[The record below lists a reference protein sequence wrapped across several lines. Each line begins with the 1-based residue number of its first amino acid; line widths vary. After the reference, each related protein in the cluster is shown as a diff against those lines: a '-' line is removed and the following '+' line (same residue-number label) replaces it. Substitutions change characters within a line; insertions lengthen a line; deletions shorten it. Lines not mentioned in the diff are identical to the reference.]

1 MYYRRKIMLALIEAF
16 GGSMDSTDFEK
27 LLFLYCRK
35 SGQNFYDFFPYKFG
49 CFSFVSYQDKRVL
62 SMNGVLSDSE
72 KFMLAPGLRGFVE
85 KLKPQ
90 DKEALT
96 CLKDEMSLRG
106 EALVR
111 KVYREYPY
119 YASRSEILDK
129 ILSKADQAKVIEQ
142 INTESAPCLFTLG
155 YEGITID
162 AYIDKLIAHNIA
174 LVADVRK
181 NPLSMKYGFSKT
193 KFKNYLEKAGI
204 AYEHIPALGIDSELR
219 KNLDSQKDYA
229 ELFELYRNEILP
241 RQDASIETLK
251 LLLKRHKRIALTCF
265 EAHHAS
271 CHRHKITEL
280 LEKDESVT
288 APIRHI

>member
-1 MYYRRKIMLALIEAF
+1 MSGILA
-16 GGSMDSTDFEK
+16 DSD
-27 LLFLYCRK
+27 
-35 SGQNFYDFFPYKFG
+35 
-49 CFSFVSYQDKRVL
+49 
-62 SMNGVLSDSE
+62 
-72 KFMLAPGLRGFVE
+72 KFMLAPGLKGFVE

-90 DKEALT
+90 DRKSLT
-96 CLKDEMSLRG
+96 YLQNEMSSLKG

-111 KVYREYPY
+111 KVYQEFPY

-129 ILSKADQAKVIEQ
+129 ILSKVDREKVIKQ
-142 INTESAPCLFTLG
+142 INCDTSPCLFTLG

-162 AYIDKLIAHNIA
+162 AYVDKLIAHNIA
-174 LVADVRK
+174 LVVDVRK

-193 KFKNYLEKAGI
+193 KLKNYLEKAGI

-229 ELFELYRNEILP
+229 ELFELYRKKILP
-241 RQDASIETLK
+241 DQEVSIETIRS
-251 LLLKRHKRIALTCF
+251 LLKRYKRIALTCF
-265 EAHHAS
+265 EAHHTS

-280 LEKDESVT
+280 LEKDKSAG